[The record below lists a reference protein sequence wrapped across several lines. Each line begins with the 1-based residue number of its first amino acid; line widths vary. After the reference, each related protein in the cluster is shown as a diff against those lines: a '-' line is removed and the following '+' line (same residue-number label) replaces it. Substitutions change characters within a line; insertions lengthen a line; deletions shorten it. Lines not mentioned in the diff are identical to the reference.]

1 MAKVA
6 VVLSGC
12 GVNDGSEIH
21 ESVLT
26 LLALDKQGVEVQC
39 LAPDLPQMHV
49 VDHIKGEPQ
58 DGETRNVLVE
68 SARIARGEA
77 KAINSVSASEFDAV
91 VFPGGFGVAK
101 NLCDYAV
108 EGTDCTVNPD
118 VANFVNDAYKSSI
131 PLGFICI
138 SPVLAAKVLG
148 EKADD
153 LKLTIGNDSATAA
166 DVEEFGATHV
176 NCPVDDCVI
185 DKNNRVISTPAYML
199 GPGIKD
205 VDRGIEK
212 LVQEIV
218 IMASG

>member
-21 ESVLT
+21 EAVLT
-26 LLALDKQGVEVQC
+26 LLALDKQGVDVQC

-49 VDHIKGEPQ
+49 VDHIEGEPQ
-58 DGETRNVLVE
+58 EGETRNVLVE
-68 SARIARGEA
+68 SARIARGDI
-77 KAINSVSASEFDAV
+77 KAINSVSANEFDAV

-118 VANFVNDAYKSSI
+118 VENFINDAYESSI

-138 SPVLAAKVLG
+138 SPVLGAKVLG

-153 LKLTIGNDSATAA
+153 LKLTIGNDSATAS
-166 DVEEFGATHV
+166 DVEEFGAAHV
-176 NCPVDDCVI
+176 DCPVDDCVI

-212 LVQEIV
+212 LVQEVV

>member
-21 ESVLT
+21 EAVLT
-26 LLALDKQGVEVQC
+26 LLALDKQGVDVQC

-49 VDHIKGEPQ
+49 VDHIEGEPQ
-58 DGETRNVLVE
+58 EGETRNVLVE
-68 SARIARGEA
+68 SARIARGDI
-77 KAINSVSASEFDAV
+77 KAINSVSANEFDAV

-118 VANFVNDAYKSSI
+118 VENFINDAYESSI

-138 SPVLAAKVLG
+138 SPVLGAKVLG

-153 LKLTIGNDSATAA
+153 LKLTIGNDSATAS
-166 DVEEFGATHV
+166 DVEEFGAAHV
-176 NCPVDDCVI
+176 DCPVNDCVI

-212 LVQEIV
+212 LVQEVV